1 MGTLI
6 RENKRKIALS
16 LNMGL
21 LLMGCLMLT
30 IGAYPA
36 LYSGGANETRLS
48 IGATCI
54 AFWFISFPAL
64 SRETKEKKIV
74 TVSIHAITAFSVLII
89 FSWEIHYILVNW
101 KKVEKRISLGR
112 YRILHRGHNRVFLFV
127 LYTYLVH

>member
-1 MGTLI
+1 MEMFKMGTLI

-89 FSWEIHYILVNW
+89 FSWEI
-101 KKVEKRISLGR
+101 R
-112 YRILHRGHNRVFLFV
+112 FF
-127 LYTYLVH
+127 

>member
-54 AFWFISFPAL
+54 AFWFISF
-64 SRETKEKKIV
+64 
-74 TVSIHAITAFSVLII
+74 
-89 FSWEIHYILVNW
+89 
-101 KKVEKRISLGR
+101 LGR
-112 YRILHRGHNRVFLFV
+112 YIIFL
-127 LYTYLVH
+127 LIGKKDLTWEI

>member
-48 IGATCI
+48 IDQ
-54 AFWFISFPAL
+54 
-64 SRETKEKKIV
+64 
-74 TVSIHAITAFSVLII
+74 HVLH
-89 FSWEIHYILVNW
+89 FGL
-101 KKVEKRISLGR
+101 L
-112 YRILHRGHNRVFLFV
+112 VFL
-127 LYTYLVH
+127 LYREKLKRKR

>member
-54 AFWFISFPAL
+54 AF
-64 SRETKEKKIV
+64 
-74 TVSIHAITAFSVLII
+74 
-89 FSWEIHYILVNW
+89 
-101 KKVEKRISLGR
+101 
-112 YRILHRGHNRVFLFV
+112 
-127 LYTYLVH
+127 

>member
-74 TVSIHAITAFSVLII
+74 TVSIHAITAFSVLKPLAK
-89 FSWEIHYILVNW
+89 YP
-101 KKVEKRISLGR
+101 
-112 YRILHRGHNRVFLFV
+112 LFFYFQWV
-127 LYTYLVH
+127 LQYVHSFRHLCSP

>member
-36 LYSGGANETRLS
+36 NIHPINNCWEMLEQQHFSL
-48 IGATCI
+48 
-54 AFWFISFPAL
+54 FPKG
-64 SRETKEKKIV
+64 E
-74 TVSIHAITAFSVLII
+74 
-89 FSWEIHYILVNW
+89 
-101 KKVEKRISLGR
+101 
-112 YRILHRGHNRVFLFV
+112 
-127 LYTYLVH
+127 

>member
-36 LYSGGANETRLS
+36 L
-48 IGATCI
+48 
-54 AFWFISFPAL
+54 
-64 SRETKEKKIV
+64 
-74 TVSIHAITAFSVLII
+74 
-89 FSWEIHYILVNW
+89 
-101 KKVEKRISLGR
+101 
-112 YRILHRGHNRVFLFV
+112 
-127 LYTYLVH
+127 